1 MAFHLNG
8 YSMEPEI
15 KMTTDSVR
23 YRGYEIIPSRQWS
36 QWGASVYAT
45 QADLP
50 LLSSSVLR
58 TLKPRKEEALEEAKR
73 RIDCLLTWPH

>member
-1 MAFHLNG
+1 
-8 YSMEPEI
+8 MEPEI
-15 KMTTDSVR
+15 KMESVR

-73 RIDCLLTWPH
+73 RIDRLLTWPSLALGGCKVAR